1 MAKKVSLKGKKSY
14 ATYKAT
20 SQYEKNAKKKLQR
33 HLKKFPND
41 ECAKNALTHI
51 EYRRQTPKDVSGWC
65 DRKIE
70 AYQGLGRVD
79 AMKMAQI
86 LKHVRKVNNEG
97 LYDKSVQAIQEKLK
111 GAKVLSKKPINKN
124 SNKSKH
130 D

>member
-1 MAKKVSLKGKKSY
+1 MTKKVSLKGKKSY

-33 HLKKFPND
+33 HLKKYPND

-51 EYRRQTPKDVSGWC
+51 EYRRQIPNDVSGWC

-97 LYDKSVQAIQEKLK
+97 LYDKSVQVIQEKLK
-111 GAKVLSKKPINKN
+111 NTKAPSKN
-124 SNKSKH
+124 SKPKRS
-130 D
+130 